1 MKIVKYVQKY
11 IYNRKKLVYII
22 LMGQNDKIT
31 EKERPGKGGWFM

>member
-1 MKIVKYVQKY
+1 MKIVKYVQKC